1 MSLYKNDCSTKDY
14 EGRPKSGIR
23 RSLYII
29 IFEADTKLG
38 QLFDIAL
45 LVAILLSVL
54 AVILETVP
62 SLQGHHRMFFFYFEW
77 VVTVI
82 FTLEYGLRL
91 FVSRKPLRYVFSF
104 FGLIDLLSILPTYIS
119 LLFPGIHYLMVLRVL
134 RLLRVFRILK
144 LLRYVAAIRI
154 LQRAIY
160 ASRFKIY
167 IFLGATGTLVLI
179 MGTLMYIVEGD
190 QSGFSSIPQ
199 SMYWTIVTMTT
210 VGYGDIVPITILG
223 KVIASFMMLIGYAI
237 IAVPTGIVTSELYDA
252 QQKENILLKKL
263 VCPHCGLEINQ
274 GDGVPRTN

>member
-1 MSLYKNDCSTKDY
+1 MKEVY
-14 EGRPKSGIR
+14 
-23 RSLYII
+23 
-29 IFEADTKLG
+29 
-38 QLFDIAL
+38 
-45 LVAILLSVL
+45 
-54 AVILETVP
+54 
-62 SLQGHHRMFFFYFEW
+62 YFEW

-274 GDGVPRTN
+274 DDAR

>member
-1 MSLYKNDCSTKDY
+1 MNTNNIDDCSTEDH
-14 EGRPKSGIR
+14 EGRPKSGLR

-38 QLFDIAL
+38 RIFDIAL
-45 LVAILLSVL
+45 LIAILLSVL

-62 SLQGHHRMFFFYFEW
+62 SIQGSLGLAFFYFEW
-77 VVTVI
+77 LVTVL

-91 FVSRKPLRYVFSF
+91 YVARRPLRYAFSF
-104 FGLIDLLSILPTYIS
+104 FGLIDLLSILPAYIS
-119 LLFPGIHYLMVLRVL
+119 LMVPGIRYLMVVRVL

-144 LLRYVAAIRI
+144 LVRYVAAIRV
-154 LQRAIY
+154 LQRALY

-167 IFLGATGTLVLI
+167 IFLGVIGALVLI

-190 QSGFSSIPQ
+190 QSGFNSIPQ

-210 VGYGDIVPITILG
+210 VGYGDIVPLTTLG

-252 QQKENILLKKL
+252 QQEENTLLKKL
-263 VCPHCGLEINQ
+263 TCPHCGVEISPEK
-274 GDGVPRTN
+274 DS